1 MRVSKP
7 QCLAHDDVAALKR
20 VRRDRRGASAAE
32 FALVLP
38 LLLLLLFG
46 IIDAGRFLYETN
58 RAEKA
63 TQMGARYAIVT
74 NVIPAGAGQ

>member
-1 MRVSKP
+1 MGE
-7 QCLAHDDVAALKR
+7 
-20 VRRDRRGASAAE
+20 RRRICAR
-32 FALVLP
+32 LP
-38 LLLLLLFG
+38 LLILLLFG

-74 NVIPAGAGQ
+74 DVMPAGLVNEDYTNSANCDDNNDGTYEACQTGL